1 MLFCSSLSQSS
12 DSECHYRYRFSYLAS
27 LYRVFIVPKLKC
39 DLSGVPNYGSSY
51 TKTTELYRSTEGP
64 ESTRGPLQRAQ
75 PSGVGNPGVSL
86 DCVPGPEKEGGVP
99 QETCSRNPFET
110 VYAGLKLRRTRT
122 EKSGRKN

>member
-12 DSECHYRYRFSYLAS
+12 DSECNYRYRLSYLAS
-27 LYRVFIVPKLKC
+27 LNRVFIVPKLKC

-51 TKTTELYRSTEGP
+51 TKTTELYRGTEGL

-86 DCVPGPEKEGGVP
+86 DCVPGPEREGGLQ

-110 VYAGLKLRRTRT
+110 VYAGLKWRWTRT
-122 EKSGRKN
+122 VRSGRKN